1 MTVQEWLRYAE
12 HRLRDGGIDE
22 ARTEAIVLARHI
34 LRVDR
39 SWLIAHS
46 DREFPELAGEPLL
59 IRRLSHEPL
68 AYIVGWREF
77 FGRPFGVSPAVLIPR
92 HETELLVETALR
104 RFPTTE
110 PLRVLDVGTGS
121 GCIAITL
128 KLERPE
134 WEVTAIDVSE
144 DALAIASANAR
155 FHDASLRLVHS
166 DLFGGLLG
174 EEFDL
179 IVSNPPYIG
188 MDEPLPPMVID
199 HEPQVALFAG
209 ESGFEFY
216 EKLAVQ
222 AQSYLPDG
230 GVISLEVGYQQANP
244 VRELFETQGWT
255 HLSTELDLAG
265 IPRVVSFGWSHEAL
279 LRADIM

>member
-59 IRRLSHEPL
+59 LRRLNHEPL

-92 HETELLVETALR
+92 HETEILVESTLA
-104 RFPTTE
+104 RFPATE
-110 PLRVLDVGTGS
+110 PVRVLDIGTGS
-121 GCIAITL
+121 GCIAVTL

-134 WEVTAIDVSE
+134 WEVTAVDLSE
-144 DALAIASANAR
+144 EALAIASANAR
-155 FHDASLRLVHS
+155 FHDANVRFVHS
-166 DLFGGLLG
+166 DLLGGLLG
-174 EEFDL
+174 EEFDV

-188 MDEPLPPMVID
+188 TEEPLPPMVVD
-199 HEPQVALFAG
+199 HEPHVALFAG
-209 ESGFEFY
+209 PTGYDIFHR
-216 EKLAVQ
+216 LAEE
-222 AQSYLPDG
+222 AGSYLPDG
-230 GVISLEVGYQQANP
+230 GVVALEVGYLQATG
-244 VRELFETQGWT
+244 VRELFEAQHWT
-255 HLSTELDLAG
+255 HLSTDLDLAG
-265 IPRVVSFGWSHEAL
+265 IPRVVTLGWSHDPL
-279 LRADIM
+279 L